1 MGISKTNGL
10 VRIAM
15 AEDDLSILQLV
26 SKHIDT
32 LENCKVIIKTAE
44 GQELLDKLKENPGVE
59 IVILD
64 IVMDGLDG
72 YNTAAILRKEY
83 PEIKILFYSVCKT
96 ELALMRMVACG
107 GHGLVKKGNGTEH
120 FKKGIKTLLKGNYYY
135 PDGETGY
142 TNFANGSSGDILSKP
157 TLLSALELTFLQYA
171 ITELTYKQIAYKMDK
186 ELRQVDYIREGL
198 FKKLQV
204 QSRVGLAILALQSGI
219 MPKQV

>member
-32 LENCKVIIKTAE
+32 LENCKVVIKTAE

-96 ELALMRMVACG
+96 ELALMRMVA
-107 GHGLVKKGNGTEH
+107 
-120 FKKGIKTLLKGNYYY
+120 
-135 PDGETGY
+135 
-142 TNFANGSSGDILSKP
+142 
-157 TLLSALELTFLQYA
+157 
-171 ITELTYKQIAYKMDK
+171 
-186 ELRQVDYIREGL
+186 
-198 FKKLQV
+198 
-204 QSRVGLAILALQSGI
+204 
-219 MPKQV
+219 

>member
-32 LENCKVIIKTAE
+32 LENCKVVIKTAE

-83 PEIKILFYSVCKT
+83 PEIKILFYSVC
-96 ELALMRMVACG
+96 
-107 GHGLVKKGNGTEH
+107 TEH

>member
-32 LENCKVIIKTAE
+32 LENCKVVIKTAE
-44 GQELLDKLKENPGVE
+44 GQELLDKLKE
-59 IVILD
+59 
-64 IVMDGLDG
+64 
-72 YNTAAILRKEY
+72 
-83 PEIKILFYSVCKT
+83 
-96 ELALMRMVACG
+96 
-107 GHGLVKKGNGTEH
+107 NGTEH